1 MAKRVDLLNGSIA
14 GGLAKLALPIM
25 GTSMIQT
32 AYNMTDMF
40 WIGRLGA
47 GAVAA
52 VGAGGM
58 FMWMATSLVILARMG
73 GQVRVGQKLGEG
85 DTDGA
90 AHYAQN
96 SIQLCTVLAVIFSLV
111 LILGATPLVA
121 FYRFD
126 SPEVI
131 RTGEV
136 YLRIV
141 GCGMTFSFLG
151 QLLSALITV
160 SGNSRTP
167 LYATFA
173 GLGFNI
179 IMDPLLIFGVGPF
192 PEMGVQGAAIATVA
206 AQLIVLTALLAYI
219 VKDEHLF
226 KKVHFFARP
235 DIPII
240 REIVKMSFP
249 TALQTAA
256 FAMFSIIMARLVSG
270 YGDVAVGVQK
280 VGSQI
285 ESISWM
291 TGDGFAVAVNSFV
304 AQNYGAGNFPRA
316 KKGYRVSMV
325 IITLWGLL
333 CTLILG
339 IWAEPLI
346 GAFIPNDPVA
356 LAVGTSYLQIL
367 ALAQVCSCTETITA
381 GAFQGFGNTIIPS
394 IISISFTFSRIPL
407 SMVLSHTALGL
418 DGIWWAITITA
429 CCKGIILPIL
439 FIFWLRKM
447 GKQYRLK
454 ENSAI

>member
-131 RTGEV
+131 RTGEI

-141 GCGMTFSFLG
+141 GCGLTFSFLG

-206 AQLIVLTALLAYI
+206 AQLIVLCHASCTVILILHTASPCLTLLI
-219 VKDEHLF
+219 SSV
-226 KKVHFFARP
+226 P
-235 DIPII
+235 T
-240 REIVKMSFP
+240 SFP
-249 TALQTAA
+249 NTYPNILLEYP
-256 FAMFSIIMARLVSG
+256 S
-270 YGDVAVGVQK
+270 VQ
-280 VGSQI
+280 
-285 ESISWM
+285 
-291 TGDGFAVAVNSFV
+291 
-304 AQNYGAGNFPRA
+304 
-316 KKGYRVSMV
+316 
-325 IITLWGLL
+325 
-333 CTLILG
+333 
-339 IWAEPLI
+339 
-346 GAFIPNDPVA
+346 
-356 LAVGTSYLQIL
+356 
-367 ALAQVCSCTETITA
+367 
-381 GAFQGFGNTIIPS
+381 
-394 IISISFTFSRIPL
+394 
-407 SMVLSHTALGL
+407 
-418 DGIWWAITITA
+418 
-429 CCKGIILPIL
+429 
-439 FIFWLRKM
+439 
-447 GKQYRLK
+447 
-454 ENSAI
+454 